1 MCHFN
6 RNAATDDSRQIRM
19 YESIAKMGH
28 RRETLPGTQTRL
40 ILGTGW
46 RRDCGGR
53 LREKGNHV
61 TAETCPSLG
70 GMDEDTFVSFFC
82 GRESQR
88 LECVLKGSECGVSH
102 CCATFRRS
110 TPWRFVGGKDES
122 AAERPLQASAISV
135 LAVVGL
141 KRTVQ
146 RFGISILQNSNGSF
160 SLSGQSLCFFP
171 RFKLKHTEINPR
183 PARVL
188 DTFVFA
194 VLHPRCCT
202 R

>member
-1 MCHFN
+1 MW
-6 RNAATDDSRQIRM
+6 RPAPGKGKSRDGPFCVSGPALGAPLGEGRKKDHDG
-19 YESIAKMGH
+19 IAVLVD
-28 RRETLPGTQTRL
+28 E
-40 ILGTGW
+40 
-46 RRDCGGR
+46 
-53 LREKGNHV
+53 
-61 TAETCPSLG
+61 AETCPSLG